1 MRFARDALVNG
12 EAVQQSVDDVVAAKE
27 EAPAAVVQK
36 AEQAPDGAEPASAL
50 VKEEKISRGLVSS
63 RVLGVYARAVG
74 RRRIGAVVAAYLAAG
89 AVMACSDVVLA
100 RWTTSASRGRAQ
112 TLMFIYGGSSL
123 VYFRRAGES
132 ADAGSRRRR
141 GDDADIETGAPQVP
155 VRPQLRVYFQPA
167 VVRAGVVGPAPG
179 PHLHGP
185 RGAAQ
190 LVRERAVGFAAESRL
205 NSLGLPRRAAR
216 RSDPHALLRRD
227 DRRRHASLQPVRGL
241 SLAGHVAFDARRG
254 DRRHRS
260 SSLADQLL
268 GALRP
273 RVQPHDHQ
281 HRAFAARIF
290 RSRVAAAATRI
301 FPKDET
307 RRRRG
312 RDVDISRKRDAAAP
326 RLRKLGL
333 DRARL
338 RRTAT

>member
-1 MRFARDALVNG
+1 MISARFTYDGGHFSDRFVVVGHCCESGDLMTPVPGEPSVLAPRALGG
-12 EAVQQSVDDVVAAKE
+12 EAQIGDLLVVDGS
-27 EAPAAVVQK
+27 
-36 AEQAPDGAEPASAL
+36 GACVGGRSSHLGSA
-50 VKEEKISRGLVSS
+50 
-63 RVLGVYARAVG
+63 
-74 RRRIGAVVAAYLAAG
+74 RRSI
-89 AVMACSDVVLA
+89 
-100 RWTTSASRGRAQ
+100 SAS
-112 TLMFIYGGSSL
+112 M
-123 VYFRRAGES
+123 
-132 ADAGSRRRR
+132 
-141 GDDADIETGAPQVP
+141 
-155 VRPQLRVYFQPA
+155 
-167 VVRAGVVGPAPG
+167 
-179 PHLHGP
+179 
-185 RGAAQ
+185 
-190 LVRERAVGFAAESRL
+190 RAVGFAAESRL

-260 SSLADQLL
+260 SSLANQLR

-312 RDVDISRKRDAAAP
+312 RDVDISRRRDAAVP
-326 RLRKLGL
+326 RLRKLSL